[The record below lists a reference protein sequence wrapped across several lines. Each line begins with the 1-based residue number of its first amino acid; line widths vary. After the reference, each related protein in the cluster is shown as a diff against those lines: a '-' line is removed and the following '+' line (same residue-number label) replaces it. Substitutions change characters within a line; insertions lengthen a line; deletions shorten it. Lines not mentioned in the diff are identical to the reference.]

1 MTNDNTH
8 PANSASADRRTDR
21 DGPSAPD
28 DRTDRDDRRP
38 RDEPVRFGSERR
50 DDDRLRADGG
60 RVAPGLLPG
69 GEGRP
74 LSDVTVLELGHIIAG
89 PFCSMVLADLGA
101 EVIKV
106 EHPELGDAV
115 RDSSPIGNSSF
126 NYVNRNKLGVSLDLK
141 SEEGRA
147 VFHDLVREADVLVE
161 NFAAGTA
168 DRLGVGYDD
177 LAGVNDELVY
187 CSIKGFN
194 PGPYESF
201 PALDPVAEA
210 LSGVMSVTGH
220 PGEPPVRSGTS
231 LSDMAASL
239 YAAVTVLGAVRQRD
253 ATGEGQHVTVP
264 LFESTVALMGY
275 WLAYT
280 QAYDDVPE
288 PMGASHPGWAPYD
301 VFESADGEW
310 VFVGP
315 SSDRQWRRFCDALD
329 LDVAADDRFAEL
341 ADRLDNRAALHE
353 IVASTCAEFGT
364 DEIVARLQ
372 EAGVPVAPVNDTED
386 VCADPHLRATEALAE
401 IRATEGEGGRIR
413 TPRFPARA
421 SGFDR
426 VESTDPPALGEDTGA
441 VLEALGYDREEIDR
455 LREEGV
461 V

>member
-1 MTNDNTH
+1 MTNDDTH
-8 PANSASADRRTDR
+8 PADSASNGKRDGLDERVDREECDERRGRADRR
-21 DGPSAPD
+21 
-28 DRTDRDDRRP
+28 
-38 RDEPVRFGSERR
+38 V
-50 DDDRLRADGG
+50 LADGG
-60 RVAPGLLPG
+60 REGGKRVAPGLLPG

-89 PFCSMVLADLGA
+89 PFCTMVLADLGA

-106 EHPELGDAV
+106 EHPERGDAV
-115 RDSSPIGNSSF
+115 RDTSPVGNSSF

-141 SEEGRA
+141 SEEGRT

-177 LAGVNDELVY
+177 VAGINDSLVY

-194 PGPYESF
+194 PGPYEKF

-231 LSDMAASL
+231 LSDMVASL
-239 YAAVTVLGAVRQRD
+239 YAAVTILGAIRQRD

-301 VFESADGEW
+301 VFRSADDEW

-315 SSDRQWRRFCDALD
+315 SSDRQWRRLCDALD
-329 LDVAADDRFAEL
+329 LDLAEDDRFAKLE
-341 ADRLDNRAALHE
+341 DRLDNREELNELVAA
-353 IVASTCAEFGT
+353 TCAEYET
-364 DEIVARLQ
+364 AELVSRLQ
-372 EAGVPVAPVNDTED
+372 EASVPVAPVNDTED
-386 VCADPHLRATEALAE
+386 VCDDPHLRETEALGE
-401 IRATEGEGGRIR
+401 IRATEGEGDRIR

-421 SGFDR
+421 TGFDR
-426 VESTDPPALGEDTGA
+426 VESSDPPALGEDTDA
-441 VLEALGYDREEIDR
+441 VLAALGYDREEVAR